1 MPATATTPAYHAT
14 DPLTAEEMKI
24 AAQTTR
30 SHFNAPLRFNTI
42 SLVEPPPAQDIPRQA
57 SVLVYNLSTS
67 TTYHLII
74 ALQSA
79 ELLSATQLP
88 VSSQPPLT
96 PDDCFLAE
104 RIAKADGRVQKHAQK
119 HGIHD
124 VVQSLVCDPWSV
136 HLADDYDI
144 LKERPSARLV
154 QLFLYRRDSENDN
167 HYAHPLPGVPVVDLH
182 AGEVVSF
189 EAEERVV
196 DVPAQ
201 LVNYRADL
209 LAGNSYLETATRKDA
224 PRPLQI
230 VQPEGP
236 SFMVKGREVRWQK
249 WSLRVAFTAR
259 EGVVLRDVCYDG
271 RSVMRR
277 AAVVEMAVPYAEPRP
292 PFHRKCAF
300 DVGDYGLGYCANS
313 LQLGCDCLGTIHYF
327 DAILNDSHGEP
338 YTLEKAVCVH
348 EEDAGLLYKHMEYR
362 TGHAETRRARRLVIS
377 FVATVVNYEYL
388 FYWYL
393 HHDGSLALDIKLSG
407 ELSTNVLSE
416 GETSPSHGVL
426 VAPGVNAQIHQ
437 HMFCARLDVAV
448 DGPENSVAEMEFVR
462 AKTGRDNPY
471 GNAFKIKTTALRTE
485 LGARRDAAA
494 GRTWRVYNSSKI
506 NVISGKS
513 VGYKLVPYASG
524 AAQPALLTTDECA
537 VSARGGFATKAL
549 WVTPFDENERFPAGE
564 YPVQSK
570 GGEGLAIWTQKDRE
584 VENRKIVVWHSFGV
598 AHVPRTEDFP
608 VMPCE
613 TTGFVF
619 KPDCFFLGNPGI
631 DLPGDGADPAV
642 NGSTCCSF

>member
-1 MPATATTPAYHAT
+1 MPAATVIPDSNPT
-14 DPLTAEEMKI
+14 DPLTAEEIKV
-24 AAQTTR
+24 AAQTART
-30 SHFNAPLRFNTI
+30 HFKTPLRFNTI
-42 SLVEPPPAQDIPRQA
+42 SLVEPPLDRDIPRQA
-57 SVLVYNLSTS
+57 SVLLHNLSTS
-67 TTYHLII
+67 TTNLLNVILPSGKLH
-74 ALQSA
+74 SVT
-79 ELLSATQLP
+79 ELPA
-88 VSSQPPLT
+88 SSQPPLT

-104 RIAKADGRVQKHAQK
+104 RIAKADARVKKHAQK
-119 HGIHD
+119 HGVD
-124 VVQSLVCDPWSV
+124 DMEQSLVCDPWSV
-136 HLADDYDI
+136 HLAEDYDV
-144 LKERPSARLV
+144 LKERPGARLV

-182 AGEVVSF
+182 ASEVVRF
-189 EAEERVV
+189 EFEERVV

-209 LAGNSYLETATRKDA
+209 LSNNSYLETSTRSDVPK
-224 PRPLQI
+224 PLRI

-236 SFMVKGREVRWQK
+236 SFVVNGWKVNWQK
-249 WSLRVAFTAR
+249 WSLRIGFTAR
-259 EGVVLRDVCYDG
+259 EGVVLRDVCYNG
-271 RSVMRR
+271 RSIVKR

-313 LQLGCDCLGTIHYF
+313 LRLGCDCLGSIHYF
-327 DAILNDSHGEP
+327 DAVLSDSRGEP
-338 YTLEKAVCVH
+338 YTLEKAVCMH
-348 EEDAGLLYKHMEYR
+348 EEDVGLLYKHMEYR

-377 FVATVVNYEYL
+377 FIATVVNYEYL

-448 DGPENSVAEMEFVR
+448 DGPGNSVAEMEFIR
-462 AKTGRDNPY
+462 AKPSSDNPY
-471 GNAFKIKTTALRTE
+471 GNAFTVKTTPLRTE
-485 LGARRDAAA
+485 LEARRDALP
-494 GRTWRVYNSSKI
+494 GRTWRVYNASKI
-506 NVISGKS
+506 NAISGKA
-513 VGYKLVPYASG
+513 VGYKLVPYSSG
-524 AAQPALLTTDECA
+524 PAQPPLLTTDECA
-537 VSARGGFATKAL
+537 VTARGGFATKAL
-549 WVTPFDENERFPAGE
+549 WVTPYDELQRFPAGE

-570 GGEGLAIWTQKDRE
+570 GGEGLVKWTREDRQ
-584 VENRKIVVWHSFGV
+584 VENRRLVLWHSFGV
-598 AHVPRTEDFP
+598 AHIPRTEDFP

-613 TTGFVF
+613 TTGFAF

-631 DLPGDGADPAV
+631 DLPQDSAAI
-642 NGSTCCSF
+642 NGSSCCS